1 LGNIEIERHN
11 CYIRGKSAQEAY
23 QDIMKDTGEKIP
35 DQKELEQEL
44 NTYLERKYGDRVKL
58 VVSTIVP
65 KLAPEQEGD
74 KGKRS
79 EKESPQINFD
89 MKPEE
94 LISYLNSFIVKQDE
108 AKEIL
113 ATKICT
119 HYNKIKFMVERG
131 VGSDQGIGKI
141 KNNIIMAGP
150 TGVGKTYMIK
160 LIAQKIGVP
169 FVKGDATKFSETGY
183 VGGDVEDLLRDLVYE
198 VNGDIERAQYGIV
211 YIDEIDKIA
220 SSGNIIGPD
229 VSRTGVQR
237 ALLKPMEETEVD
249 LRVPHD
255 PISQMEAIE
264 KYRRTGKREKKTINT
279 RNILFIV
286 SGAFSGL
293 EDIIKRRMSK
303 EEIGFGAEI
312 KSKDDKAEYLKHV
325 SAEDLI
331 AYGFESEFIGR
342 LPVVACF
349 HQLEV
354 EDLYEIL
361 RNPHSPIVS
370 SKKKDFQSYGIDL
383 QFEDE
388 ALWNMAQMAC
398 QEHTGARGL
407 ISAIEKVLLKFE
419 RKLPSTDITE
429 LVVTAEIV
437 ENPPEELKRLLN
449 NPREEK
455 RLRRYQ
461 ALVAN
466 EREDIKNYIKERRS
480 EFLSRYGALF
490 TDRRLDLVVDRVIK
504 NETDVN
510 SAFEEVLSI
519 YYQIRGFEKSFL
531 ERHGIEISLDDE
543 AVDLLL
549 SRIVREGRDSKEI
562 LTTLDTLFEP
572 ALQLIRN
579 KVGVSA
585 FCIPVEGVEN
595 PETYFDNLIKDTY
608 AHKQ

>member
-1 LGNIEIERHN
+1 
-11 CYIRGKSAQEAY
+11 
-23 QDIMKDTGEKIP
+23 MKDTSEKIP

-58 VVSTIVP
+58 VVSTILP
-65 KLAPEQEGD
+65 KPSPEQEGD
-74 KGKRS
+74 KGRKS
-79 EKESPQINFD
+79 EQSSPQINFD

-119 HYNKIKFMVERG
+119 HYNKIKFMAEKASG
-131 VGSDQGIGKI
+131 ADQAIGKI

-286 SGAFSGL
+286 SGAFNGL
-293 EDIIKRRMSK
+293 EDIIKKRMSK
-303 EEIGFGAEI
+303 EGIGFGAEI

-325 SAEDLI
+325 STEDLI

-349 HQLEV
+349 HQLEIQ
-354 EDLYEIL
+354 DLYEIL
-361 RNPHSPIVS
+361 KNPHSPIVN

-388 ALWNMAQMAC
+388 ALRDMAQMAC

-437 ENPPEELKRLLN
+437 KNPPEELKQLLN

-466 EREDIKNYIKERRS
+466 EREDMKNYIKERKS
-480 EFLSRYGALF
+480 EFLSQYGVIFA
-490 TDRRLDLVVDRVIK
+490 DRRLDLVVDRVIK
-504 NETDVN
+504 KETDVN

-549 SRIVREGRDSKEI
+549 TRIVREGRDSKEI
-562 LTTLDTLFEP
+562 LTTLDTFFEP

-585 FCIPVEGVEN
+585 FCIPVEGIEN

>member
-1 LGNIEIERHN
+1 
-11 CYIRGKSAQEAY
+11 
-23 QDIMKDTGEKIP
+23 MKDMGEKIP

-44 NTYLERKYGDRVKL
+44 NTYLEKKYGDRVKL

-65 KLAPEQEGD
+65 KPVPEQEGD
-74 KGKRS
+74 NVKKS
-79 EKESPQINFD
+79 EKESSQVNFD

-119 HYNKIKFMVERG
+119 HYNKIKFMTNKR
-131 VGSDQGIGKI
+131 VGSAQGIGKI
-141 KNNIIMAGP
+141 KNNIIMVGP

-198 VNGDIERAQYGIV
+198 ANGDSERAQYGIV

-286 SGAFSGL
+286 SGAFNGL
-293 EDIIKRRMSK
+293 EDIIKKRISK
-303 EEIGFGAEI
+303 EGIGFGAEI
-312 KSKDDKAEYLKHV
+312 KSKDDKTEYLRHV

-342 LPVVACF
+342 LPVGACF

-361 RNPHSPIVS
+361 KNPHSPIIN

-383 QFEDE
+383 QLEDD
-388 ALWNMAQMAC
+388 ALWEMARMAY

-419 RKLPSTDITE
+419 RKLPSTNIRE
-429 LVVTAEIV
+429 LLVTV
-437 ENPPEELKRLLN
+437 EMVKNPQDELKRLLA
-449 NPREEK
+449 NPREER

-461 ALVAN
+461 ALLAS
-466 EREDIKNYIKERRS
+466 ERAEMKKYITDRKS
-480 EFLSRYGALF
+480 EFPNRYEAVF
-490 TDRRLDLVVDRVIK
+490 TEPRLDLVVDRVIK
-504 NETDVN
+504 KETDVS
-510 SAFEEVLSI
+510 SAFEEVLSL
-519 YYQIRGFEKSFL
+519 YYQIRGFERSFW
-531 ERHGIEISLDDE
+531 ERRGIEISLDDE
-543 AVDLLL
+543 AVDYLLA
-549 SRIVREGRDSKEI
+549 RIVREGANSKEI
-562 LTTLDTLFEP
+562 LTTLDSLLEP
-572 ALQLIRN
+572 PLQLIRN
-579 KVGVSA
+579 KAGVTV
-585 FCIPVEGVEN
+585 FTIPLEGVEN
-595 PETYFDNLIKDTY
+595 PESYFDNLIKDTY

>member
-1 LGNIEIERHN
+1 ME
-11 CYIRGKSAQEAY
+11 
-23 QDIMKDTGEKIP
+23 DTSEKIP

-65 KLAPEQEGD
+65 KPSPEQEGD
-74 KGKRS
+74 KGKKP
-79 EKESPQINFD
+79 EKESPQIHFA

-119 HYNKIKFMVERG
+119 HYNKIKFMSEKRG
-131 VGSDQGIGKI
+131 SADQGIGKI

-160 LIAQKIGVP
+160 LMAQKIGVP

-220 SSGNIIGPD
+220 SCGNIIGPD

-286 SGAFSGL
+286 SGAFNGL
-293 EDIIKRRMSK
+293 EDIIKKRMSK
-303 EEIGFGAEI
+303 EGIGFGADI

-361 RNPHSPIVS
+361 KNPHSPIVN

-388 ALWNMAQMAC
+388 ALWQMAQMAY

-419 RKLPSTDITE
+419 RKLPSTNIQE
-429 LVVTAEIV
+429 LVVTVEIV
-437 ENPPEELKRLLN
+437 KNPKEELKRLLD

-455 RLRRYQ
+455 RLKRYE

-466 EREDIKNYIKERRS
+466 ERAEMKKYIKDRKS
-480 EFLSRYGALF
+480 EFLSRYGAIF
-490 TDRRLDLVVDRVIK
+490 TDPRLDLVVDRVIK
-504 NETDVN
+504 KEMDLN
-510 SAFEEVLSI
+510 SAFEEVLSL
-519 YYQIRGFEKSFL
+519 YYQIREFETSFCQ
-531 ERHGIEISLDDE
+531 RHGIEISLDDE
-543 AVDLLL
+543 AVDFVLT
-549 SRIVREGRDSKEI
+549 RIVREGRDSREI
-562 LTTLDTLFEP
+562 FTTLDTLFEP
-572 ALQLIRN
+572 ALQLIRSKLGLN
-579 KVGVSA
+579 TFSV
-585 FCIPVEGVEN
+585 PLEGVEN

>member
-1 LGNIEIERHN
+1 ME
-11 CYIRGKSAQEAY
+11 
-23 QDIMKDTGEKIP
+23 DTHEKIP

-44 NTYLERKYGDRVKL
+44 NTYLERKYGDKVKL

-65 KLAPEQEGD
+65 KTSPEIEGD
-74 KGKRS
+74 KARTS
-79 EKESPQINFD
+79 ENTSPQINFD
-89 MKPEE
+89 MRPEE

-119 HYNKIKFMVERG
+119 HYNKIKFMTKKGRSSHTG
-131 VGSDQGIGKI
+131 VGNI

-264 KYRRTGKREKKTINT
+264 KYRRTGKREKRTINT

-286 SGAFSGL
+286 SGAFNGL
-293 EDIIKRRMSK
+293 EDIIKKRMSN
-303 EEIGFGAEI
+303 EGIGFGAEI

-342 LPVVACF
+342 LPVVAIF
-349 HQLEV
+349 HQLEAR
-354 EDLYEIL
+354 DLYEIL
-361 RNPHSPIVS
+361 KNPHSPIIN

-383 QFEDE
+383 KFEDE
-388 ALWNMAQMAC
+388 ALWEMAQMAY
-398 QEHTGARGL
+398 QERIGARGL

-419 RKLPSTDITE
+419 RKLPSTAITE
-429 LVVTAEIV
+429 LVVTV
-437 ENPPEELKRLLN
+437 EMAKDPKEELKKLLKD
-449 NPREEK
+449 PLAEE
-455 RLRRYQ
+455 RLRRYRE
-461 ALVAN
+461 LVAL
-466 EREDIKNYIKERRS
+466 EREEMKNYIKERQA
-480 EFLSRYGALF
+480 EFLNRYGAIF
-490 TDRRLDLVVDRVIK
+490 TDHRLELVVDRVIK
-504 NETDVN
+504 KETDVN
-510 SAFEEVLSI
+510 SSFEEVLST

-531 ERHGIEISLDDE
+531 ERHAIEVSLDDD

-549 SRIVREGRDSKEI
+549 TWIVKEEKDI
-562 LTTLDTLFEP
+562 KELLTTLDNIFEP
-572 ALQLIRN
+572 ALQLVRD
-579 KVGVSA
+579 KVGINVFS
-585 FCIPVEGVEN
+585 IPAEGVEN
-595 PETYFDNLIKDTY
+595 PETYFDGLIKDAY

>member
-1 LGNIEIERHN
+1 
-11 CYIRGKSAQEAY
+11 
-23 QDIMKDTGEKIP
+23 MKDTSEKIP

-65 KLAPEQEGD
+65 KPSPEQEGD

-79 EKESPQINFD
+79 EKESPRINFA

-119 HYNKIKFMVERG
+119 HYNKIKFMAEKG
-131 VGSDQGIGKI
+131 GGSDQAIGKI

-286 SGAFSGL
+286 SGAFNGL
-293 EDIIKRRMSK
+293 EDIIKKRMSK
-303 EEIGFGAEI
+303 EGIGFGAEI

-349 HQLEV
+349 HQLEA

-361 RNPHSPIVS
+361 KNPHSPIIN

-388 ALWNMAQMAC
+388 ALWEMAGMAC

-429 LVVTAEIV
+429 LVVTADIV
-437 ENPPEELKRLLN
+437 ENPPEELKRLLDD
-449 NPREEK
+449 PREEK
-455 RLRRYQ
+455 RLRRYH

-466 EREDIKNYIKERRS
+466 EREDMKNYIKERKA
-480 EFLSRYGALF
+480 EFLNRYGAIF
-490 TDRRLDLVVDRVIK
+490 TELRLDLVVDRVIK

-519 YYQIRGFEKSFL
+519 YYQIRGFEKSFQ

-549 SRIVREGRDSKEI
+549 TRIVREEKDSKEV

-595 PETYFDNLIKDTY
+595 PDTYFDNLIKDTY

>member
-1 LGNIEIERHN
+1 
-11 CYIRGKSAQEAY
+11 
-23 QDIMKDTGEKIP
+23 MKDPHETVP
-35 DQKELEQEL
+35 DQKQLEQEL
-44 NTYLERKYGDRVKL
+44 NTYLEKKYGDRVKL
-58 VVSTIVP
+58 VVSTLVP
-65 KLAPEQEGD
+65 KVSPAQEDD
-74 KGKRS
+74 KTKIS
-79 EKESPQINFD
+79 EKASPQIQFD

-94 LISYLNSFIVKQDE
+94 LISYLNSYIVKQDE

-119 HYNKIKFMVERG
+119 HYNKIKFMAKKG
-131 VGSDQGIGKI
+131 SGSDQGAGKI

-198 VNGDIERAQYGIV
+198 VNGDIECAQYGII

-264 KYRRTGKREKKTINT
+264 KYRRTGKREKRTINT

-286 SGAFSGL
+286 SGAFNGL
-293 EDIIKRRMSK
+293 EDIIKKRLHK
-303 EEIGFGAEI
+303 EGIGFGAEI
-312 KSKDDKAEYLKHV
+312 KSKDEKAEYLKHV

-342 LPVVACF
+342 LPVAACF
-349 HQLEV
+349 HPLEIQ
-354 EDLYEIL
+354 DLYEIL
-361 RNPHSPIVS
+361 KNPHSPIIT

-388 ALWNMAQMAC
+388 ALQEMARMAY
-398 QEHTGARGL
+398 QERTGARGL

-429 LVVTAEIV
+429 LVVTV
-437 ENPPEELKRLLN
+437 EMAQDPGEELKKLLQD
-449 NPREEK
+449 PRDEK
-455 RLRRYQ
+455 RLRRHREL
-461 ALVAN
+461 AAH
-466 EREDIKNYIKERRS
+466 EREEMKNYIKDRKA
-480 EFLSRYGALF
+480 EFLNRYGAIF
-490 TDRRLDLVVDRVIK
+490 TDPRLDLVVDRVIK
-504 NETDVN
+504 HETDVN
-510 SAFEEVLSI
+510 SAFEEVLST

-531 ERHGIEISLDDE
+531 ERHAIEISLDDE
-543 AVDLLL
+543 AVDRLLTW
-549 SRIVREGRDSKEI
+549 IVREERDTKEI
-562 LTTLDTLFEP
+562 LTSLDNFFEP
-572 ALQLIRN
+572 ALKLIRD
-579 KVGVSA
+579 KTGVEA
-585 FCIPVEGVEN
+585 FSIPVEGVEN
-595 PETYFDNLIKDTY
+595 PEPYFDNLIKDVY
-608 AHKQ
+608 AHKR

>member
-1 LGNIEIERHN
+1 
-11 CYIRGKSAQEAY
+11 
-23 QDIMKDTGEKIP
+23 MKDPHEKVP

-44 NTYLERKYGDRVKL
+44 NTYLEKKYGDRVKL
-58 VVSTIVP
+58 VVSTLIP
-65 KLAPEQEGD
+65 KVSPAQEGD
-74 KGKRS
+74 K
-79 EKESPQINFD
+79 EKTADKGAPQINFD

-94 LISYLNSFIVKQDE
+94 LISYLNSFIVRQDE

-119 HYNKIKFMVERG
+119 HYNKIQYMAHKRG
-131 VGSDQGIGKI
+131 GSDQGVGKI

-183 VGGDVEDLLRDLVYE
+183 VGGDVEDLLRDMVYE

-286 SGAFSGL
+286 SGAFNGL
-293 EDIIKRRMSK
+293 VDIIKKRVHK
-303 EEIGFGAEI
+303 EGIGFGAEV
-312 KSKDDKAEYLKHV
+312 KSKDEKIEYLKQV

-342 LPVVACF
+342 LPVVTCF
-349 HQLEV
+349 HPLEAH
-354 EDLYEIL
+354 DLYEIL
-361 RNPHSPIVS
+361 KNPHSPIIS
-370 SKKKDFQSYGIDL
+370 SKKSDFQSYGIDL

-388 ALWNMAQMAC
+388 ALQEMAHMAY
-398 QEHTGARGL
+398 QERTGARGL

-429 LVVTAEIV
+429 LVVTV
-437 ENPPEELKRLLN
+437 EMVQNPGEELKKLLDD
-449 NPREEK
+449 PRDEK
-455 RLRRYQ
+455 RLRRHREL
-461 ALVAN
+461 AAH
-466 EREDIKNYIKERRS
+466 EREEMKKYIKDRKA
-480 EFLSRYGALF
+480 EFLNRYGAIF
-490 TDRRLDLVVDRVIK
+490 TDPRLDLVVDRVIQK
-504 NETDVN
+504 EKDVN
-510 SAFEEVLSI
+510 SAFEEVLST
-519 YYQIRGFEKSFL
+519 YYQIRGFEKSFW
-531 ERHGIEISLDDE
+531 ERHGIEITLDDE

-549 SRIVREGRDSKEI
+549 AWIVREERNTKEI
-562 LTTLDTLFEP
+562 LTSLDNCFEP
-572 ALQLIRN
+572 ALKLIRD
-579 KVGVSA
+579 KTGVEA
-585 FCIPVEGVEN
+585 FSIPVEGVEN
-595 PETYFDNLIKDTY
+595 PETYFDNLVKDAY
-608 AHKQ
+608 VRKR

>member
-1 LGNIEIERHN
+1 MIGRH
-11 CYIRGKSAQEAY
+11 KKL
-23 QDIMKDTGEKIP
+23 IMDDPHEKIP
-35 DQKELEQEL
+35 DQKKLEQEL
-44 NTYLERKYGDRVKL
+44 NNYLERKYGDKVKL
-58 VVSTIVP
+58 VVSTLVP
-65 KLAPEQEGD
+65 KAYPEHDGEKEQP
-74 KGKRS
+74 S
-79 EKESPQINFD
+79 EKASPQIKFD

-94 LISYLNSFIVKQDE
+94 LISYLNTFIVKQDE

-119 HYNKIKFMVERG
+119 HYNKIKFIAEQKG
-131 VGSDQGIGKI
+131 GADSGIGNI

-183 VGGDVEDLLRDLVYE
+183 VGGDVEDLLRDLVYDA
-198 VNGDIERAQYGIV
+198 NSDIERAQYGIV

-220 SSGNIIGPD
+220 GSGNLIGPD

-286 SGAFSGL
+286 SGAFNGL
-293 EDIIKRRMSK
+293 ENIIKKRLHK
-303 EEIGFGAEI
+303 EGIGFGAEI
-312 KSKDDKAEYLKHV
+312 KSKDDKAEYLQYV

-342 LPVVACF
+342 LPVVAVF
-349 HQLEV
+349 HPLEAQ
-354 EDLYEIL
+354 DLYEIL
-361 RNPHSPIVS
+361 KNPHSPITN
-370 SKKKDFQSYGIDL
+370 SKKKDFKSYGINL
-383 QFEDE
+383 QFEDN
-388 ALWNMAQMAC
+388 ALMKMARMAY
-398 QEHTGARGL
+398 QGGTGARGL

-429 LVVTAEIV
+429 LVVTV
-437 ENPPEELKRLLN
+437 EMAKDPQEELKKLLQH
-449 NPREEK
+449 PLDEK

-461 ALVAN
+461 ELLSH
-466 EREDIKNYIKERRS
+466 EREEMKNYIKNRKA
-480 EFLSRYGALF
+480 EFLNRYGAIF
-490 TDRRLDLVVDRVIK
+490 TDPRLDLVVDRVIK
-504 NETDVN
+504 KEMDVN
-510 SAFEEVLSI
+510 SAFEEVLST
-519 YYQIRGFEKSFL
+519 YYQIRGFERSFS
-531 ERHGIEISLDDE
+531 ERHAIEVNLDDE

-549 SRIVREGRDSKEI
+549 TWIVKDERDGKEI
-562 LTTLDTLFEP
+562 LTSLDNFFEP
-572 ALQLIRN
+572 ALKLL
-579 KVGVSA
+579 KDVVGTNT
-585 FCIPVEGVEN
+585 FLIPVEGIEN
-595 PETYFDNLIKDTY
+595 PEPYFDGLIKDVY

>member
-1 LGNIEIERHN
+1 ME
-11 CYIRGKSAQEAY
+11 
-23 QDIMKDTGEKIP
+23 DTSEKIP

-65 KLAPEQEGD
+65 KPSPEQEGD
-74 KGKRS
+74 KGKKP
-79 EKESPQINFD
+79 EKESPQIHFA

-119 HYNKIKFMVERG
+119 HYNKIKFMSEKRG
-131 VGSDQGIGKI
+131 SADQGIGKI

-160 LIAQKIGVP
+160 LMAQKIGVP

-220 SSGNIIGPD
+220 SCGNIIGPD

-286 SGAFSGL
+286 SGAFNGL
-293 EDIIKRRMSK
+293 EDIIKKRMSK
-303 EEIGFGAEI
+303 EGIGFGADI

-361 RNPHSPIVS
+361 KNPHSPIVN

-388 ALWNMAQMAC
+388 ALWQMAQMAY

-419 RKLPSTDITE
+419 RKLPSTNIQE
-429 LVVTAEIV
+429 LVVTVEIV
-437 ENPPEELKRLLN
+437 KNPKEELKRLLD

-455 RLRRYQ
+455 RLKRYE

-466 EREDIKNYIKERRS
+466 ERAEMKKYIKDRKS
-480 EFLSRYGALF
+480 EFLSRYGAIF
-490 TDRRLDLVVDRVIK
+490 TDPRLDLVVDRVIK
-504 NETDVN
+504 KEMDLN
-510 SAFEEVLSI
+510 SAFEEVLSL
-519 YYQIRGFEKSFL
+519 YCQIREFEKSFL

-543 AVDLLL
+543 AVDFVLT
-549 SRIVREGRDSKEI
+549 RIVREGRDSREI
-562 LTTLDTLFEP
+562 FTTLDTLFEP
-572 ALQLIRN
+572 ALQLIRSKLGLN
-579 KVGVSA
+579 TFSV
-585 FCIPVEGVEN
+585 PLEGVEN

>member
-1 LGNIEIERHN
+1 
-11 CYIRGKSAQEAY
+11 
-23 QDIMKDTGEKIP
+23 MKDTSEKVP

-58 VVSTIVP
+58 VVSTILP
-65 KLAPEQEGD
+65 KPSPEQEGE
-74 KGKRS
+74 KGKTS
-79 EKESPQINFD
+79 EKGSPQINFD

-119 HYNKIKFMVERG
+119 HYNKIKFMAEKG
-131 VGSDQGIGKI
+131 GSSDQAIGKI

-220 SSGNIIGPD
+220 SSGNLIGPD

-286 SGAFSGL
+286 SGAFNGL
-293 EDIIKRRMSK
+293 EDIIKKRMSK
-303 EEIGFGAEI
+303 EGIGFGAEI

-361 RNPHSPIVS
+361 KNPHSPIIN
-370 SKKKDFQSYGIDL
+370 SKKKDFQSYGINL
-383 QFEDE
+383 QFEDG
-388 ALWNMAQMAC
+388 ALWEMARMAC

-429 LVVTAEIV
+429 LVVTV
-437 ENPPEELKRLLN
+437 EMVNNPPEELKKLLD

-461 ALVAN
+461 ALVAS
-466 EREDIKNYIKERRS
+466 EREDMKNYIKERES
-480 EFLSRYGALF
+480 EFLSRYGAIF
-490 TDRRLDLVVDRVIK
+490 TDRRLDLVVGRVIK

-510 SAFEEVLSI
+510 SAFEGVLSL
-519 YYQIRGFEKSFL
+519 YYQIRGFEKSFF

-549 SRIVREGRDSKEI
+549 TRIVSEERDIQEI

-579 KVGVSA
+579 KAGVSA
-585 FCIPVEGVEN
+585 FSIPLEGVEN

>member
-1 LGNIEIERHN
+1 
-11 CYIRGKSAQEAY
+11 
-23 QDIMKDTGEKIP
+23 MKDTGEKIP

-44 NTYLERKYGDRVKL
+44 NTYLERKYGEKVKL

-65 KLAPEQEGD
+65 KASPEQDGE
-74 KGKRS
+74 KGKAS
-79 EKESPQINFD
+79 EKTSSHTNFD

-119 HYNKIKFMVERG
+119 HYNKIKFMTKKRGSAYQG
-131 VGSDQGIGKI
+131 VGNI

-279 RNILFIV
+279 RHILFIV
-286 SGAFSGL
+286 SGAFNGL
-293 EDIIKRRMSK
+293 EDIIKKRMSA
-303 EEIGFGAEI
+303 EGIGFGAEI

-331 AYGFESEFIGR
+331 AYGFESEFVGR
-342 LPVVACF
+342 LPVVAVF
-349 HQLEV
+349 HQLEIQ
-354 EDLYEIL
+354 DLYEIL
-361 RNPHSPIVS
+361 KNPHSPIVN

-388 ALWNMAQMAC
+388 ALRKMAEMAY

-419 RKLPSTDITE
+419 RKLPSTDIAE
-429 LVVTAEIV
+429 LVVTV
-437 ENPPEELKRLLN
+437 EMAQDPKEELKKLLKD
-449 NPREEK
+449 PLDEK
-455 RLRRYQ
+455 RLRRYRE
-461 ALVAN
+461 LVAR
-466 EREDIKNYIKERRS
+466 EREEMKNYIKDRQS
-480 EFLSRYGALF
+480 EFLSRYGAIF
-490 TDRRLDLVVDRVIK
+490 TDRRLDVVVDRVIS

-510 SAFEEVLSI
+510 SSFEEVLSA

-549 SRIVREGRDSKEI
+549 TWILKEERDIKGI
-562 LTTLDTLFEP
+562 LTTLDNLFEP
-572 ALQLIRN
+572 ALQLIRD
-579 KVGVSA
+579 KVGVNA
-585 FCIPVEGVEN
+585 FSIPVQGVEN
-595 PETYFDNLIKDTY
+595 PEAYFDNLIKDAY
-608 AHKQ
+608 ALKQ

>member
-1 LGNIEIERHN
+1 ME
-11 CYIRGKSAQEAY
+11 
-23 QDIMKDTGEKIP
+23 DISEKIP

-44 NTYLERKYGDRVKL
+44 NTYLEKKYGDRVKL

-65 KLAPEQEGD
+65 KPAAEQEGD
-74 KGKRS
+74 KGKKS
-79 EKESPQINFD
+79 EKESSQINFA

-119 HYNKIKFMVERG
+119 HYNKIKFMAAKTG
-131 VGSDQGIGKI
+131 GSDRGIGKI

-286 SGAFSGL
+286 SGAFNGL
-293 EDIIKRRMSK
+293 EDIIKKRMSK
-303 EEIGFGAEI
+303 EGIGFGAEI
-312 KSKDDKAEYLKHV
+312 KSKDDKTEYLRHV

-342 LPVVACF
+342 LPVGACF

-361 RNPHSPIVS
+361 KNPHSPIVN

-388 ALWNMAQMAC
+388 ALRQMARMAY

-419 RKLPSTDITE
+419 RKLPSTNIQE
-429 LVVTAEIV
+429 LVVTV
-437 ENPPEELKRLLN
+437 EMVKNPKEELKQLLE

-455 RLRRYQ
+455 RLKRFA

-466 EREDIKNYIKERRS
+466 ERAEMKKYIKDRES
-480 EFLSRYGALF
+480 EFLSRYGAVF
-490 TDRRLDLVVDRVIK
+490 TEPRLDLVVDHVIK
-504 NETDVN
+504 KETDVS
-510 SAFEEVLSI
+510 SAFEEILSL
-519 YYQIRGFEKSFL
+519 YYQIRGFERSFSD
-531 ERHGIEISLDDE
+531 RHGIEIALDDE

-549 SRIVREGRDSKEI
+549 TRIVREGRDSKEI

-579 KVGVSA
+579 KAGVTA
-585 FCIPVEGVEN
+585 FTIPVEGVEN

>member
-1 LGNIEIERHN
+1 ME
-11 CYIRGKSAQEAY
+11 
-23 QDIMKDTGEKIP
+23 DISEKIP

-44 NTYLERKYGDRVKL
+44 NTYLEKKYGDRVKL

-65 KLAPEQEGD
+65 KPAAEQEGD
-74 KGKRS
+74 KGKKS
-79 EKESPQINFD
+79 EKESSQINFA

-119 HYNKIKFMVERG
+119 HYNKIKFMAAKTG
-131 VGSDQGIGKI
+131 GSDRGIGKI

-286 SGAFSGL
+286 SGAFNGL
-293 EDIIKRRMSK
+293 EDIIKKRMSK
-303 EEIGFGAEI
+303 EGIGFGAEI
-312 KSKDDKAEYLKHV
+312 KSKDDKTEYLRHV

-342 LPVVACF
+342 LPVGACF

-361 RNPHSPIVS
+361 KNPHSPIVN

-388 ALWNMAQMAC
+388 ALRQMARMAY

-419 RKLPSTDITE
+419 RKLPSTNIQE
-429 LVVTAEIV
+429 LVVTV
-437 ENPPEELKRLLN
+437 EMVKNPKEELKQLLE

-455 RLRRYQ
+455 RLKRFA

-466 EREDIKNYIKERRS
+466 ERAEMKKYIKDRES
-480 EFLSRYGALF
+480 EFLSRYGAVF
-490 TDRRLDLVVDRVIK
+490 TEPRLDLVVDRVIK
-504 NETDVN
+504 KETDVS
-510 SAFEEVLSI
+510 SAFEEILSL
-519 YYQIRGFEKSFL
+519 YYQIRGFERSFSD
-531 ERHGIEISLDDE
+531 RHGIEIALDDE

-549 SRIVREGRDSKEI
+549 TRIVREGRDSKEI

-579 KVGVSA
+579 KAGVTA
-585 FCIPVEGVEN
+585 FTIPVEGVEN